1 MVLVSFTLMLWLTWG
16 GHVVDKAI
24 YQTFGT
30 TTGSYILWLILI
42 VIPLFA
48 PILLKVILRDKL
60 SGWGYVIIPDIS
72 VCIVCPLGLLIFYK
86 YYFACL

>member
-1 MVLVSFTLMLWLTWG
+1 MANIDRYT
-16 GHVVDKAI
+16 VVCA
-24 YQTFGT
+24 
-30 TTGSYILWLILI
+30 
-42 VIPLFA
+42 
-48 PILLKVILRDKL
+48 ILLKVILRDKL